1 MWDESPLFGQGPPHI
16 TLASS
21 DKLTDSAAPPS
32 VQAVTGTWELIDNL
46 SRGSQ
51 RMMKL
56 RHLYFDIK
64 LNYQSSHYQPEKR
77 SIHRPFI
84 YVLTFY
90 HRGLVYGRAS
100 NEYHKAISSLPDR
113 FVIQSYL
120 EDVNV
125 NIRVCKKRL

>member
-90 HRGLVYGRAS
+90 HRFGNGQAYTCKGQTLSLKDADFSCHVFVT
-100 NEYHKAISSLPDR
+100 YHQSPSSTC
-113 FVIQSYL
+113 S
-120 EDVNV
+120 
-125 NIRVCKKRL
+125 